1 MPSHLILVSIH
12 MCLLN
17 IYSVPSTVLGVRRA
31 KVSKTRQVS
40 SHEGFSF
47 GRWVCGGRGR
57 RANSLHLRATRA
69 ARKSK
74 AHRRRE
80 GK

>member
-1 MPSHLILVSIH
+1 MTSHLILVYIH

-31 KVSKTRQVS
+31 EVSKTRQVS

-47 GRWVCGGRGR
+47 GRWMWEG
-57 RANSLHLRATRA
+57 
-69 ARKSK
+69 
-74 AHRRRE
+74 E
-80 GK
+80 GKEGKFLIPEGHTCSQKI